1 MQGEKR
7 FAAFAALIGGVVAV
21 GWSAI
26 FVRWT
31 EMPGVSSAFY
41 RMLIAS
47 VVMWGIL
54 MVQRGHPRKI
64 DAQVIP
70 LAFLGGVFFAADVG
84 FFNVAVMHT
93 EAGSATFLGNNA
105 PVVVGLLT
113 WAITRKLPSGRF
125 WLALALAVVGGALI
139 VSIDW
144 GRLRSA
150 SGADMIA
157 VAASVAFAL
166 YLVATERLRTIAD
179 TTTIVTLSAT
189 ASAAALL
196 VFALFGHI
204 SLAVPGLHPLLACVG
219 LGIICQ
225 VAGYWFLTY
234 ALGHLPATVSSVVML
249 GVAPITAILAYFLF
263 GEAMTPVQLLGGAL
277 ILAAVWMI
285 SHPTGKGEGDRDQGA
300 TE

>member
-1 MQGEKR
+1 MHGDKR
-7 FAAFAALIGGVVAV
+7 ALAFAALVGGVIAV

-31 EMPGVSSAFY
+31 EMPGVASAFY

-47 VVMWGIL
+47 VALWVMVL
-54 MVQRGHPRKI
+54 VQRGWRLRI
-64 DAQVIP
+64 DPGVIP
-70 LAFLGGVFFAADVG
+70 LAALGGVFFAADVG

-93 EAGSATFLGNNA
+93 AAGSATFLGNNA

-113 WAITRKLPSGRF
+113 WAMTRKLPSGRF
-125 WLALALAVVGGALI
+125 WMALVTAVVGGALI

-150 SGADMIA
+150 SGADTMA

-166 YLVATERLRTIAD
+166 FLLATERLRLIAD

-189 ASAAALL
+189 ASTVALL
-196 VFALFGHI
+196 AFAVVGRI
-204 SLAVPGLHPLLACVG
+204 SLSVPGTHSLLAVVG
-219 LGIICQ
+219 LGLICQ

-249 GVAPITAILAYFLF
+249 GVAPVTAILAFFLF
-263 GEAMTPVQLLGGAL
+263 GEAMTEVQLFGGGL

-285 SHPTGKGEGDRDQGA
+285 SHPTNKGTGNRD
-300 TE
+300 

>member
-70 LAFLGGVFFAADVG
+70 LAVLGGVFFAADVG

-113 WAITRKLPSGRF
+113 WAITRRLPSGRF
-125 WLALALAVVGGALI
+125 WLALALAVAGGALI

-150 SGADMIA
+150 SGADMMA

-204 SLAVPGLHPLLACVG
+204 SLAVPGFHSLLACVG
-219 LGIICQ
+219 LGLVCQ

-249 GVAPITAILAYFLF
+249 AVAPITAILAYFLF
-263 GEAMTPVQLLGGAL
+263 GEAMTTIQLLGGAL

-285 SHPTGKGEGDRDQGA
+285 SHPAGRGEGDRDQGA